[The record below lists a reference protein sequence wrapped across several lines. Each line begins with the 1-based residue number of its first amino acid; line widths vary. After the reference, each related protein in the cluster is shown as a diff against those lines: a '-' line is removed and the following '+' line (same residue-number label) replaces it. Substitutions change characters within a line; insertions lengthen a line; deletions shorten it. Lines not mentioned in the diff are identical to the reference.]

1 MSNPAGGP
9 SHPTPD
15 PWHGADY
22 AHHSGLQAAMADE
35 VLAQMQLRGD
45 EQVLDLGC
53 GDGKI
58 SARIAA
64 QLARGAVLGVDASAD
79 MVAYAQRQFPGDQCP
94 NLSFEVAD
102 ARYLGFEAR
111 FDLVVSFNALHWVPQ
126 AADALR
132 GIHRALKPEGLAR
145 LRLVTRAALASL
157 EEVAEEVRRE
167 PRWAGAF
174 AGFSDPYLRLSA
186 EEYAALAE
194 SLGLKLV
201 SLSSASKRWDFR
213 TEEAFFGFCN
223 AGFGAW
229 THRLPESRRRAF
241 VEESMRRYLA
251 VIDAA
256 FGERFVFHFMQTD
269 MVLASTG
276 GETSVD

>member
-1 MSNPAGGP
+1 MPGGSPPAG
-9 SHPTPD
+9 HPPYRRPTRARRTP
-15 PWHGADY
+15 PRRTPHTAF
-22 AHHSGLQAAMADE
+22 ALLGL
-35 VLAQMQLRGD
+35 LALLHLPTLRHRGD
-45 EQVLDLGC
+45 QC
-53 GDGKI
+53 GKTASI
-58 SARIAA
+58 PRETIRESAGEIKRATT
-64 QLARGAVLGVDASAD
+64 
-79 MVAYAQRQFPGDQCP
+79 YAQRQFPGDQCP

-102 ARYLGFEAR
+102 ARHLGFEAR

-132 GIHRALKPEGLAR
+132 GIRRALKPEGLAR
-145 LRLVTRAALASL
+145 LRLVTRAALTSL

-167 PRWAGAF
+167 PHWSGAF
-174 AGFSDPYLRLSA
+174 AGFKDPYLRLSA

-194 SLGLKLV
+194 SLGLKRV
-201 SLSSASKRWDFR
+201 SLSSESKRWDFQ

-229 THRLPESRRRAF
+229 THRLPEARRRAF
-241 VEESMRRYLA
+241 VEESMRRYRA
-251 VIDAA
+251 VIDGA

-269 MVLASTG
+269 VVLALTG

>member
-1 MSNPAGGP
+1 MSNPAGKP

-22 AHHSGLQAAMADE
+22 AHHSDLQAAMADE
-35 VLAQMQLRGD
+35 VLAQLVLRGD

-64 QLARGAVLGVDASAD
+64 RLAGGAVLGVDASAD
-79 MVAYAQRQFPGDQCP
+79 MVAYAQRQFGADQWP
-94 NLSFEVAD
+94 NLRFEVAD
-102 ARYLGFEAR
+102 ARRLGFEAR

-132 GIHRALKPEGLAR
+132 GIRRALKPEGLAR
-145 LRLVTRAALASL
+145 LRLVTPGALTSL
-157 EEVAEEVRRE
+157 EEVAEAVRRE
-167 PRWAGAF
+167 PHWAGAF
-174 AGFSDPYLRLSA
+174 VGFSDPYLHLGA
-186 EEYAALAE
+186 EEYVALAE
-194 SLGLKLV
+194 SLGLRRV
-201 SLSSASKRWDFR
+201 SLRSESKRWDFH

-229 THRLPESRRRAF
+229 IQRLPEERRRAF
-241 VEESMRRYLA
+241 VEETMGRYLA
-251 VIDAA
+251 VIDDA
-256 FGERFVFHFMQTD
+256 FGERFFFHFMQTD
-269 MVLASTG
+269 VVLALTG
-276 GETSVD
+276 GATSVD

>member
-1 MSNPAGGP
+1 MSNPAGKS

-35 VLAQMQLRGD
+35 VLAQLVLRGD

-79 MVAYAQRQFPGDQCP
+79 MVSYAQRQFDADQWP
-94 NLSFEVAD
+94 NLRFEVSD
-102 ARYLGFEAR
+102 ARRLGFTAR

-126 AADALR
+126 AADALS
-132 GIHRALKPEGLAR
+132 GIRRALKPEGLAH
-145 LRLVTRAALASL
+145 LRLVTRTALTSL

-167 PRWAGAF
+167 PHWADAF
-174 AGFSDPYLRLSA
+174 TGFSDPYLRLSA
-186 EEYAALAE
+186 DDYVALAE
-194 SLGLKLV
+194 RLGLKPV
-201 SLSSASKRWDFR
+201 SLCTAAKRWDFH

-229 THRLPESRRRAF
+229 THRLPEARRRAF
-241 VEESMRRYLA
+241 VGESMQRYLT
-251 VIDAA
+251 VIDGA
-256 FGERFVFHFMQTD
+256 FGERFVFHFIQTD
-269 MVLASTG
+269 VVLASTSG
-276 GETSVD
+276 GESVA